1 MELVPKDGVRVASIT
16 SAVSLDPK
24 LDLRRRR
31 PGFIIRRMRF
41 AVVFEP
47 LDPSESELE
56 LEELSSEEDSIH
68 AATGPGTDSSSM
80 MC

>member
-1 MELVPKDGVRVASIT
+1 MELVPIDGVRVASIA

-31 PGFIIRRMRF
+31 PGIIRRRRF

-47 LDPSESELE
+47 LDPSESELD
-56 LEELSSEEDSIH
+56 EELSSVEESIH
-68 AATGPGTDSSSM
+68 AATGPGADSSSM